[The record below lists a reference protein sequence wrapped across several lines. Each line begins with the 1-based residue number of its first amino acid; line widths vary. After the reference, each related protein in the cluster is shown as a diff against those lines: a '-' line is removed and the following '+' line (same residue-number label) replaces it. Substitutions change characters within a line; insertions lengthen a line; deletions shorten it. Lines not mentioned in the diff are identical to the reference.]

1 MTQGTTAEE
10 KLREFVKFSATV
22 TGFSEF
28 DLWGTGQ
35 AQAYYDTVVDQE
47 GPDAI
52 EKTISSDPSAVPPD
66 PLVQSIIKLWY
77 VGVWYGPDLSGREDV
92 AAWTAPGRSGGKP
105 AVPDVSRP
113 EGSQLRQAVSG
124 QHRVEEDRAHAEG
137 GRKALFVVSPDAYT
151 EGLLWR
157 AIGAHPSG
165 AKAPGYGSWVNPP
178 TFEDYQ
184 KEQVR

>member
-1 MTQGTTAEE
+1 MTQGPTADED
-10 KLREFVKFSATV
+10 LREFVKFSAAV

-35 AQAYYDTVVDQE
+35 AKVYYETVLDQE

-52 EKTISSDPSAVPPD
+52 RNVILPDSSVDTTDPV
-66 PLVQSIIKLWY
+66 VQSIIKLWY
-77 VGVWYGPDLSGREDV
+77 VGVWYGPELSGRADV

-105 AVPDVSRP
+105 AVSDGSRP
-113 EGSQLRQAVSG
+113 ETSQLRQDVSG
-124 QHRVEEDRAHAEG
+124 QRQVEEDRAHAED
-137 GRKALFVVSPDAYT
+137 GRKALFVVSPAAYT

-184 KEQVR
+184 KEEVR